1 MEKQEEENKI
11 EQNYGITSR
20 KILEIIEKNR
30 DNKKYEEE
38 QDER

>member
-11 EQNYGITSR
+11 EQNYGAISR

-30 DNKKYEEE
+30 DDKKYEEE